1 MLQRL
6 SFSSYCNIKD
16 IKKEWIELDKKAE
29 ELNVRYAEYTY
40 YQTYEWNEFLFR
52 HIRRGFGR
60 LATTLRYHLI
70 TFDGRPFAV
79 IPTQVT
85 RMSKKVRLPSC
96 RVAGVLN
103 IVCPY
108 INECNDEMVA
118 AITEYI
124 TTAHRGMKL
133 SYADV
138 PQTAI
143 FARVMGRI
151 GSNMKERTSY
161 HVPLAEFATHEDYVA
176 SLNKNIYKNIRKAY
190 NHLKTDSKSM
200 QLKIYTH
207 EEMPD
212 NGYMRSLWR
221 LYLRRKMA
229 WRHRKAGAFSEL
241 GIYMK
246 AMYETISG
254 CAGYSLKALPA
265 AELYVL
271 HIDEKPAAFMIVYR
285 HRNHLLMPKLAID
298 TSFSRYSPGI
308 LLILEASKRWIAEG
322 VADFDMC
329 RGDERYKKEMGG
341 HNEPLCRIDVKVK
354 K

>member
-29 ELNVRYAEYTY
+29 ELDVRYAEYTY
-40 YQTYEWNEFLFR
+40 YQTYEWNEFIFR
-52 HIRRGFGR
+52 HITRGLGMM
-60 LATTLRYHLI
+60 TTAMRYHLI
-70 TFDGRPFAV
+70 KYNGKPFAI

-85 RMSKKVRLPSC
+85 RFSKKVRIPSC

-103 IVCPY
+103 IACPY
-108 INECNDEMVA
+108 TNECSEDMAA
-118 AITEYI
+118 AISEYI
-124 TTAHRGMKL
+124 TTAHHGMKL
-133 SYADV
+133 SFADV
-138 PQTAI
+138 PQASM
-143 FARVMGRI
+143 FSHVMKQI
-151 GSNMKERTSY
+151 GGNMTERTSY

-200 QLKIYTH
+200 RLRVYTH
-207 EEMPD
+207 EDMPD
-212 NGYMRSLWR
+212 RSYMLTLWK

-229 WRHRKAGAFSEL
+229 WRHRKTGALSEL
-241 GIYMK
+241 GIGIK
-246 AMYETISG
+246 ALHESISG
-254 CAGYSLKALPA
+254 CAGSSLRALPQ

-271 HIDEKPAAFMIVYR
+271 DIDEKPAAFMIVYR

-298 TSFSRYSPGI
+298 TYFSRYSPGI

-341 HNEPLCRIDVKVK
+341 RNEPLCRSDVKVK